1 MALVGIAEGLLA
13 PTEQA
18 SGSASQQA
26 PEQAYG
32 TLLPWSS
39 SGAPLVMLAAG
50 HLPATALACFLSVP
64 CFSFQFCLSVPSQLG
79 YTLFSTGL
87 WHLFS
92 RGYFCTHICFS
103 FPNVPSPAALK
114 SLPSLFQLSS
124 SFLKALAQ
132 SQVSQMQMHPWRA
145 CLLPAFVPLL
155 CPHYFFVSPVDPL
168 PRLLDLPPG
177 L

>member
-1 MALVGIAEGLLA
+1 MALCFPGVLL
-13 PTEQA
+13 EH
-18 SGSASQQA
+18 
-26 PEQAYG
+26 
-32 TLLPWSS
+32 PWSCLQQNTCL
-39 SGAPLVMLAAG
+39 PL
-50 HLPATALACFLSVP
+50 HLPVSYPFPA
-64 CFSFQFCLSVPSQLG
+64 FSFQFCLSVPSQLG

-114 SLPSLFQLSS
+114 SPPSLFQLSS

>member
-13 PTEQA
+13 PTGQA

-64 CFSFQFCLSVPSQLG
+64 CFLLPVLSQ
-79 YTLFSTGL
+79 
-87 WHLFS
+87 
-92 RGYFCTHICFS
+92 CA
-103 FPNVPSPAALK
+103 FPAWLH
-114 SLPSLFQLSS
+114 
-124 SFLKALAQ
+124 SFLHWA
-132 SQVSQMQMHPWRA
+132 V
-145 CLLPAFVPLL
+145 AFI
-155 CPHYFFVSPVDPL
+155 F
-168 PRLLDLPPG
+168 
-177 L
+177 